1 MNQSNS
7 AQQIVVNISDTA
19 PSTLPSTESLVTSNA
34 LQTSSSDTVNARSLI
49 VQNGNVYQLPG
60 NSQVLNKTTSEGN
73 SGISSI
79 TKNVILNTIQQG
91 GNLSQRIKMTA
102 VKPNV
107 TSFNVNLNTS
117 KSMKNL
123 PFYLVLYADN

>member
-49 VQNGNVYQLPG
+49 VQNGNVYQLQG
-60 NSQVLNKTTSEGN
+60 NSQVLNKTTSDGN

>member
-7 AQQIVVNISDTA
+7 AQQIVVNISDTV

-60 NSQVLNKTTSEGN
+60 NSQVINKTTSDGN